1 MKCKICGAEL
11 GIDEKICHE
20 CGNPIEEQN
29 PSGTEENNQGEEEWT
44 EAEAE
49 QTEETELTE
58 ELEDGLQEVIPEEPN
73 SYKFETFI
81 FDSFNYVDDIAI
93 LRGNREIDFAPVK
106 NKEGVD
112 SPETAKELYNNYW
125 KNNQE

>member
-44 EAEAE
+44 EAEAC
-49 QTEETELTE
+49 QLIYTL
-58 ELEDGLQEVIPEEPN
+58 VI
-73 SYKFETFI
+73 YKKICHQFLCAY
-81 FDSFNYVDDIAI
+81 SAI
-93 LRGNREIDFAPVK
+93 V
-106 NKEGVD
+106 
-112 SPETAKELYNNYW
+112 
-125 KNNQE
+125 Q